1 MTLAPLN
8 LGHIVQG
15 NALALPVRPGSVSLA
30 VTSPPYWA
38 LRVYEDA
45 EEVYDGQLGS
55 EPDPVLFLRN
65 LWSAADQAWDA
76 LRDDGAMWVNL
87 GDKYAGSGGHNN
99 SNLANQ
105 THEGPMVNARTGE
118 ARGKARALNHPPV
131 ATRASRARGKRRQA
145 PDRYEQGT
153 EWARAKSLMGLPW
166 AYVMGLTV
174 PALYRNHLDPPAPL
188 RCATCGGNACE
199 EGCGVRT
206 TSGECQM
213 AHAGPSSHK
222 VCTTCGGA
230 GSLPGSHPQWV
241 WRAEQVWDKP
251 NNIPESVK
259 DRPRR
264 THEVWFLLT
273 KNGRYFGTTDELREP
288 YNPNAHDPGD
298 KAYGAG
304 SYPTWGLDGSNSLTF
319 EEGTRT
325 PPDSRGKPPGSVWSI
340 AAEPFTTKLY
350 HLDDENGRVVDA
362 DELAVLQRGRGPAPT
377 IIDPGPL
384 GLIER
389 HPDRLPLHPVREAEH
404 FAPFPS
410 EWPRRL
416 ILGWSP
422 SGICTVCDTGRFP
435 VIERRLH
442 QVRDAYDAARPG
454 RHDATEDG
462 MRDNGY
468 TGAGKVVAVTEAHVL
483 GYACECTPR
492 TDNGPAGEAW
502 STDRKNR
509 AGSGTQAEFEPR
521 PPRYL
526 YHFDGWDAPP
536 TRPAV
541 VLDMFSGTGTT
552 AAAAAALGRVGVGV
566 DLSWDYCR
574 LGQWRTQPGRLR
586 DRVRRRTAE
595 AAQAPLL
602 FPDAMAVEAL
612 AADVAQPTIAHARAD
627 DPSTSRRAAVNVM
640 PRTGTHRAKVLAA
653 LLAAGE
659 HGLTGDDLCARLGD
673 ANGSSWRSRLA
684 ECGDVERYDPPLV
697 EVTDRERRTRSGEMA
712 RVCVLTEIGRKVA
725 AIHAQP

>member
-1 MTLAPLN
+1 VTLAPVN
-8 LGHIVQG
+8 LGHVVQG
-15 NALALPVRPGSVSLA
+15 TALSLPVRPASVSLV

-55 EPDPVLFLRN
+55 EADPVLFLRN
-65 LWSAADQAWDA
+65 LWHAADEAWDA

-99 SNLANQ
+99 SNLAKA
-105 THEGPMVNARTGE
+105 THERDGVSAKLAEARSAARTGT
-118 ARGKARALNHPPV
+118 HPPV
-131 ATRASRARGKRRQA
+131 ATRASRARGKRRQS

-174 PALYRNHLDPPAPL
+174 PALYRNHLDPVPRLPCPDACDNGT
-188 RCATCGGNACE
+188 RDRMATPDEVDDGCELGVFFDAC
-199 EGCGVRT
+199 
-206 TSGECQM
+206 
-213 AHAGPSSHK
+213 P
-222 VCTTCGGA
+222 TCDGA
-230 GSLPGSHPQWV
+230 GTVPGSHPQWV

-273 KNGRYFGTTDELREP
+273 KNGRYFGTTDELREA
-288 YNPNAHDPGD
+288 YNPNAHDPGE
-298 KAYGAG
+298 KAYGPG
-304 SYPTWGLDGSNSLTF
+304 TYPTWGVDGSNSLTF

-350 HLDDENGRVVDA
+350 HLDDEGGRVVDA
-362 DELAVLQRGRGPAPT
+362 DELALLQRGRGPAPAV
-377 IIDPGPL
+377 DPGPL
-384 GLIER
+384 GLVEGHAER
-389 HPDRLPLHPVREAEH
+389 APLRPVREAEH

-416 ILGWSP
+416 VLGWSP

-435 VIERRLH
+435 VVERRLH
-442 QVRDAYDAARPG
+442 QLRDAYDAGRPG
-454 RHDATEDG
+454 RHDATSDG
-462 MRDNGY
+462 MSDNGFQG
-468 TGAGKVVAVTEAHVL
+468 TGKVVAVTEATIL

-502 STDRKNR
+502 SKDRKNR
-509 AGSGTQAEFEPR
+509 AGSGTQAEFVAR

-526 YHFDGWDAPP
+526 YHFDGWEAPP
-536 TRPAV
+536 TRPAL
-541 VLDMFSGTGTT
+541 VLDMFSGTATT
-552 AAAAAALGRVGVGV
+552 AAVAAALGRVGVGV

-574 LGQWRTQPGRLR
+574 LGQWRTRSGRLR
-586 DRVRRRTAE
+586 DRARRRTAE
-595 AAQAPLL
+595 EAQDALL
-602 FPDAMAVEAL
+602 FPEPMATHAL
-612 AADVAQPTIAHARAD
+612 AVDVAHSTPAHARTG
-627 DPSTSRRAAVNVM
+627 DPDTSKRAALNVM

-653 LLAAGE
+653 LYANRGR
-659 HGLTGDDLCARLGD
+659 GLTGDDLCALLGD

-684 ECGDVERYDPPLV
+684 ECADPERYNPPLV
-697 EVTDRERRTRSGEMA
+697 EPLGTERVTRSGEMA
-712 RVCVLTEIGRKVA
+712 RVFVLTDVGTKVA
-725 AIHAQP
+725 LDLAES